1 MGKLKPS
8 SLVFASADLLA
19 IVLGIAGAL
28 VLLLLVLAVVC
39 VITK

>member
-1 MGKLKPS
+1 MEKLKDL
-8 SLVFASADLLA
+8 SLAFASTDLLA

-28 VLLLLVLAVVC
+28 AVLLLVLAVVC